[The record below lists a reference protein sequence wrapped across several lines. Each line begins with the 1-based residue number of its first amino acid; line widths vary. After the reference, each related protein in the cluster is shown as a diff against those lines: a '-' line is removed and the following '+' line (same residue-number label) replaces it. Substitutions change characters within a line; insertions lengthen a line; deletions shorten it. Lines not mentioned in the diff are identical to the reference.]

1 MNQVKMGKFISELR
15 KEKGLTQKDIG
26 DKLNITDNS
35 ISKWERGINAPDIY
49 YLGPLSEILGVSV
62 KELLNGERN
71 KRKKKKKDD
80 NRKIILETKKLSK
93 KFGNR
98 LILKSIDMTIY
109 EGDVVGLIGPNGAG
123 KSTFIKTIL
132 NMYKVDSGEV
142 LICGVDVKK
151 HFEEALSN
159 VGCVIE
165 NPSLYPNLSGM
176 KNLQIAS
183 LLNNVNDKEYVS
195 EIIKLFKLNT
205 RINDKVKKY
214 SLGMKQRLG
223 IAMALIKK
231 PKLLILD
238 EPTNGLDPL
247 GIKELREII
256 RKISEENN
264 VSILICSHIL
274 SEMENIC
281 DQIFIIDDGY
291 IIDEIDVEDMKS
303 HEISLEQEFI
313 KLTSGTVGQIGGEL

>member
-1 MNQVKMGKFISELR
+1 
-15 KEKGLTQKDIG
+15 
-26 DKLNITDNS
+26 
-35 ISKWERGINAPDIY
+35 
-49 YLGPLSEILGVSV
+49 
-62 KELLNGERN
+62 
-71 KRKKKKKDD
+71 
-80 NRKIILETKKLSK
+80 
-93 KFGNR
+93 
-98 LILKSIDMTIY
+98 MTIY

-165 NPSLYPNLSGM
+165 TPSLYSNLSGM

-183 LLNNVNDKEYVS
+183 LLNNVNDKEYVN

-256 RKISEENN
+256 RKISEEDNI
-264 VSILICSHIL
+264 SILICSHIL

>member
-1 MNQVKMGKFISELR
+1 MDQIKMGKFISELR

-35 ISKWERGINAPDIY
+35 VSKWERGINAPDIY

-62 KELLNGERN
+62 KELLNGEKN
-71 KRKKKKKDD
+71 ARKKKKKAD
-80 NRKIILETKKLSK
+80 NRKVVLETKKLSK
-93 KFGNR
+93 KFGDKE
-98 LILKSIDMTIY
+98 ILKSIDMTIY
-109 EGDVVGLIGPNGAG
+109 EGDIVGLIGPNGAG
-123 KSTFIKTIL
+123 KSTFIKTVL
-132 NMYKVDSGEV
+132 NLYKETKGEV
-142 LICGVDVKK
+142 FICGINVDED
-151 HFEEALSN
+151 FESALSN

-165 NPSLYPNLSGM
+165 SPDLYPHLSGL
-176 KNLQIAS
+176 KNLKIVA
-183 LLNNVNDKEYVS
+183 LMNNIKDDEYI
-195 EIIKLFKLNT
+195 EKIIKMFKLNT

-223 IAMALIKK
+223 IACALIKK

-256 RKISEENN
+256 KNISEEMN
-264 VSILICSHIL
+264 VTVLLSSHIL
-274 SEMENIC
+274 SEIENIC
-281 DQIFIIDDGY
+281 DRIFIIDNGY

-303 HEISLEQEFI
+303 HEMSLEQEYL
-313 KLTSGTVGQIGGEL
+313 KLTSGSVGQIGGEL

>member
-1 MNQVKMGKFISELR
+1 MDQIKMGKFISELR

-35 ISKWERGINAPDIY
+35 VSKWERGINAPDIY

-62 KELLNGERN
+62 KELLNGEKNTR
-71 KRKKKKKDD
+71 RKKKKAD
-80 NRKIILETKKLSK
+80 NRKVILETKQLSK
-93 KFGNR
+93 KFGDKE
-98 LILKSIDMTIY
+98 ILKSIDMTIY
-109 EGDVVGLIGPNGAG
+109 EGDIVGLIGPNGAG
-123 KSTFIKTIL
+123 KSTFIKTVL
-132 NMYKVDSGEV
+132 NLYQETAGEV
-142 LICGVDVKK
+142 TICGINVDED
-151 HFEEALSN
+151 FEGALSN

-165 NPSLYPNLSGM
+165 NPDLYPHLSGL
-176 KNLQIAS
+176 KNLKIVA
-183 LLNNVNDKEYVS
+183 LMNNVKDDEYI
-195 EIIKLFKLNT
+195 EKIIKMFKLNT
-205 RINDKVKKY
+205 RIKDKVKKY

-223 IAMALIKK
+223 IACALIKK

-256 RKISEENN
+256 KNISEEMN
-264 VSILICSHIL
+264 VSVLISSHIL
-274 SEMENIC
+274 SEIENIC
-281 DQIFIIDDGY
+281 DRIFIIDNGY

-303 HEISLEQEFI
+303 HEMSLEQEFL